1 MAVNFQQIIAGV
13 PPVGGDTGAQFANK
27 INSNFDLVNDN
38 FLSKSQNLSSNGYT
52 YIGALLIQW
61 GTIDLTTTDQTFSF
75 PLSFQTEVYGI
86 WFGAD
91 GYIVKDSS
99 GSYGGATYNNLTLSG
114 FTAKKERDG
123 VNKCYYLVFG
133 K

>member
-27 INSNFDLVNDN
+27 INSNFGLVNES
-38 FLSKSQNLSSNGYT
+38 FLSKSQNITTNGYA
-52 YIGALLIQW
+52 YIGDLLVEW
-61 GTIDLTTTDQTFSF
+61 GTINLTTTDQTFSF